1 MLWSQL
7 EAPTEGRK
15 GRGLDPTSPLGLG
28 LPGAISLGLCLL
40 GDISRG
46 RSAGRKGSGDS
57 RRGREEAGAER
68 ARPTPAYLC
77 RAAPGSRTVHGCLCK
92 YLMVVVSLILL
103 GSFLQE
109 KREGEKQLM
118 YSLLVVSPRGELR
131 PHASPSVGSLP
142 SYTDALTSP
151 CTL

>member
-1 MLWSQL
+1 MLRSQL
-7 EAPTEGRK
+7 EAPTK
-15 GRGLDPTSPLGLG
+15 GRGLDTTSPLGLG

-40 GDISRG
+40 GAINRG

-57 RRGREEAGAER
+57 RRGGEEAGAER
-68 ARPTPAYLC
+68 AGPTPACLR
-77 RAAPGSRTVHGCLCK
+77 RAAPGPRTMHGCLCK

-109 KREGEKQLM
+109 RLEEQLM
-118 YSLLVVSPRGELR
+118 YSLLVVSSRGELG
-131 PHASPSVGSLP
+131 PHAGPSVGSLP
-142 SYTDALTSP
+142 SYADALTSL